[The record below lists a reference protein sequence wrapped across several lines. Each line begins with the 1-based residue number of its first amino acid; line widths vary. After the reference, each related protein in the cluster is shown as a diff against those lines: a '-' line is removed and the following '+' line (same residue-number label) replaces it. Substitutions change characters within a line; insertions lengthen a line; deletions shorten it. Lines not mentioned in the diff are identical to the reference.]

1 MLKFMENRKV
11 TRNTNNCLTSHMKH
25 ANKTGEFFSC
35 MPLVPVQILSK
46 IMIKFYTNQSEK
58 YLVVHENNHL
68 SHAHRKGP
76 LL

>member
-1 MLKFMENRKV
+1 
-11 TRNTNNCLTSHMKH
+11 MKH

-68 SHAHRKGP
+68 FHAHRKGP